1 MRELFLPAFFV
12 TLHLMIILLA
22 ADAPIVGC
30 LFWSVII
37 AGYRQIILFMIINWL
52 SDFRFNCLCFEYLC
66 EVRLKTFCKQLFFK
80 GKILQSPC
88 SLTFYQIIPEGL
100 KCIKSLLKICYQIT
114 LSIIC
119 FNGEQQHVSRKPC
132 HIQSNFDTCICV

>member
-52 SDFRFNCLCFEYLC
+52 SDFRFNCLCFNNLC
-66 EVRLKTFCKQLFFK
+66 EVRLETFCK
-80 GKILQSPC
+80 
-88 SLTFYQIIPEGL
+88 
-100 KCIKSLLKICYQIT
+100 
-114 LSIIC
+114 
-119 FNGEQQHVSRKPC
+119 
-132 HIQSNFDTCICV
+132 